1 MSKSLIT
8 SVRKLAISHLFK
20 VGNLNNQKKI
30 DQKDAK
36 ILRTLLNESRTS
48 LTELAKICEISV
60 GAVRMRYL
68 RMCRDGIING
78 EEMRVNPHSLGYK
91 YITDLGIKTSAE
103 NESAVFEFITEKPY
117 ISNIVGPF
125 GKYAFWAKVAL
136 HDTQKLAAILEDLES
151 EPKIENIDSFIW
163 VEAINIEYPENL
175 ILGPF
180 DNKRKEEK
188 YMKKNPISIDEIR
201 IDEIDRKI
209 AQILSQ
215 KSRTP
220 FRKIGEQLGIST
232 KNVVKRYR
240 KLRKN
245 VLLRSTIT
253 IDLSKFGY
261 TALSNTFVKAKNRS
275 KLAEIRDQILDIP
288 NTIVIIRLIGQYDLY
303 ISTALANFEDLFNL
317 TERIRKIPDIEKTE
331 SFVCQ
336 MVPKWPLNLFPSLL
350 ESERMEPKVFAYSKK
365 Q

>member
-1 MSKSLIT
+1 M
-8 SVRKLAISHLFK
+8 
-20 VGNLNNQKKI
+20 NNRKKI
-30 DQKDAK
+30 DQTDAK

-48 LTELAKICEISV
+48 LTELAAICEISI

-68 RMCRDGIING
+68 RMQRDGIITG
-78 EEMRVNPHSLGYK
+78 EEMLVNPHSLGYK

-103 NESAVFEFITEKPY
+103 NESVVFEFITKKPY
-117 ISNIVGPF
+117 VSHIVGPF
-125 GKYAFWAKVAL
+125 GKYAFWVKVAL
-136 HDTQKLAAILEDLES
+136 HDTQKLATILEDLES
-151 EPKIENIDSFIW
+151 EPKIENIDAFIW
-163 VEAINIEYPENL
+163 VEATNIEYPENL

-180 DNKRKEEK
+180 NNIRKQEK
-188 YMKKNPISIDEIR
+188 TKKKNPVRIDETP
-201 IDEIDRKI
+201 IDEIDQKI

-232 KNVVKRYR
+232 KNVVRRYK

-245 VLLRSTIT
+245 VLSRSTIT
-253 IDLSKFGY
+253 IDLNKFGY
-261 TALSNTFVKAKNRS
+261 NALSNTFVKAKNRS
-275 KLAEIRDQILDIP
+275 KLPEIKDQILNIP
-288 NTIVIIRLIGQYDLY
+288 NTIVAIRLIGQYDLY
-303 ISTALANFEDLFNL
+303 VSTALSNFKDLFNL
-317 TERIRKIPDIEKTE
+317 TEQIRKIPDIEKTE

-350 ESERMEPKVFAYSKK
+350 ESERMEPKVFAYSRK